1 VPALGHKDV
10 CGLDV
15 AVDDTFG
22 VSGVERVRNLDRQT
36 EQHTRLDGLSAD
48 PMLQGHTVQK
58 LHDQERMTVLLP
70 DLMDRADI
78 GMVQSR
84 GRLRLPLEAGQGL
97 GVFGDVLRQKLQ
109 GDKPVQGQV
118 LGLVDH
124 THTAATELLDDAVVR
139 DDYDAEVCALDFGA
153 DRAVATIN
161 AWVAEKTHGK
171 IGSILSSLDP
181 LTFLV
186 AINAVYFKDSWSKPF
201 MPGFTREELF
211 QTTESQKLK
220 VPLMSQFG
228 SYSYYED
235 SRFQAVCLR
244 YKTPRLAMYVFL
256 PTKKSSLREFRLDL
270 NSGAWDKWMRRFEV
284 MPGHIRIPR
293 FKLTYQAMLNGPLSQ
308 LGMAPAF
315 DPQRARFDAI
325 SSPPPAIW
333 IETVLHRAFVEV
345 NEEGTEAAATTVA
358 MMPLSSE
365 YSRPRIRTFEMTVD
379 RPFFFAICDSLTN
392 TILFMGSVEEPD
404 SEMI

>member
-1 VPALGHKDV
+1 MRWPFAAKSELPLDLPEKSESPSRRFAFRLFRQLAEEPKARNIFFSPASV
-10 CGLDV
+10 
-15 AVDDTFG
+15 
-22 VSGVERVRNLDRQT
+22 
-36 EQHTRLDGLSAD
+36 
-48 PMLQGHTVQK
+48 MLCLWP
-58 LHDQERMTVLLP
+58 LHDGATGETREAMAKVLEVAGLEAKE
-70 DLMDRADI
+70 L
-78 GMVQSR
+78 QSVVGTLR
-84 GRLRLPLEAGQGL
+84 SALQIESPGLKLEAANSLWCNHRLRPRSEYIAG
-97 GVFGDVLRQKLQ
+97 VK
-109 GDKPVQGQV
+109 K
-118 LGLVDH
+118 
-124 THTAATELLDDAVVR
+124 
-139 DDYDAEVCALDFGA
+139 DYDAEVCALDFGA